1 VDSEFVISG
10 LEMNGYDESSQG
22 ASTHLTYCFNIFV
35 MMQIFNFLNARKLE
49 DEFNVF
55 EGMRVGSYFTIIVIV
70 IMILQMFILTFGN
83 IAFRCA
89 PWVRFFWANE
99 NRVLGS

>member
-1 VDSEFVISG
+1 VDSNFVISG

-22 ASTHLTYCFNIFV
+22 GSTHLTYCFNIFV

-55 EGMRVGSYFTIIVIV
+55 EGMSAGSYFTIIVLV
-70 IMILQMFILTFGN
+70 IMLLQVFILTFGN

-89 PWVRFFWANE
+89 PWVRILGINP
-99 NRVLGS
+99 NRVLGL